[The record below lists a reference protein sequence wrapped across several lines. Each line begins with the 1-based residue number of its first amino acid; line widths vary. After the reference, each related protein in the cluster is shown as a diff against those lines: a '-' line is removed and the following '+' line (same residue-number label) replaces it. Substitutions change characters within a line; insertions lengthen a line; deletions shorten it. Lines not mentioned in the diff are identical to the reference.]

1 MAEKVG
7 NGSSTNPADIKMY
20 EFLIKNIVKIDFTK
34 NMGYFSQRNDFEYT
48 FDLENEFL
56 IASYKHTKK
65 DARGSIIEHGK
76 YNANN
81 VSSKKFLE
89 NLISKSNLLNWTDS
103 MMGPL
108 AYDAAYW
115 DMDIYLKCSEKIGMM
130 NGELIA
136 VNDLVELHA
145 DSNAAYLVSNHKT
158 QYLREFVVEPLK
170 LFLKDFYGQTNI
182 RLTVKDTYRDK
193 DQQKLQGSSG
203 VGFSEHH
210 TGLLFS
216 FGAVNQSE
224 LAKLTSICH
233 EYGFIQRYPTY
244 EGGKTG
250 INNYE
255 ECFRYVGVAHAT
267 YIYNYNKGK
276 SDVEKL
282 CWEEYVEKLQND
294 HSFEKEHLTVDTNGD
309 NVADYEIYYVKIND
323 ESRSA
328 KIPVPVGMSYTVSG
342 DNIVGVIVTVTLNS

>member
-1 MAEKVG
+1 MNYRTG
-7 NGSSTNPADIKMY
+7 GPRSFNT
-20 EFLIKNIVKIDFTK
+20 VKRSNREERLKRRRQCDRT
-34 NMGYFSQRNDFEYT
+34 
-48 FDLENEFL
+48 LV
-56 IASYKHTKK
+56 
-65 DARGSIIEHGK
+65 SIIVVFLLLVLSAFILLVCNVAVGIHDR
-76 YNANN
+76 NN
-81 VSSKKFLE
+81 PTEQGGETLPDSP
-89 NLISKSNLLNWTDS
+89 NLPS
-103 MMGPL
+103 
-108 AYDAAYW
+108 AYVESDRAYHYQ
-115 DMDIYLKCSEKIGMM
+115 DGELVVVNKQHAYMM

-210 TGLLFS
+210 TGLVFS
-216 FGAVNQSE
+216 FEEVNQSE

-342 DNIVGVIVTVTLNS
+342 DNIGGVIVTVTLNS